1 MKNIRIITALISIF
15 TLCSL
20 AIAADERTVVRV
32 YNVSDLLWARKD
44 YPFESGINMPPTM
57 PPTRGE
63 GVDPRQFARGE
74 GGGGGAGGGGGGGG
88 GGANPAAAANGLF
101 GQKPAQQQQH
111 QDTIISQLSDLLV
124 ETIDPPSWVQNG
136 GFGTLRSLGGMLII
150 SQSPANHDAL
160 AKLLGEIRTE
170 SSKLVTV
177 HAHWVLLQSEELE
190 ALAGKRDEKQGSA
203 AQEIDSSALS
213 KLGSKV
219 VHYRGQTSCFNGQTV
234 HLVSGRGRTAITK
247 VTAVT
252 GDNVGLYDPDAQ
264 VVQSGAMLQIT
275 PMLSQDGKQAVVDL
289 QSVVSEWDPA
299 PAGVE
304 VKEPTTRPSAAT
316 ATLDRVNV
324 LVQQLRTTVQV
335 PVGKPV
341 LVGGMTFEP
350 STKGGNSPQLYL
362 IIEVSAG
369 N

>member
-1 MKNIRIITALISIF
+1 MKTIRTITALAAIF
-15 TLCSL
+15 TFCSFAL
-20 AIAADERTVVRV
+20 GADERSVVKV

-63 GVDPRQFARGE
+63 GVDPRQFARG
-74 GGGGGAGGGGGGGG
+74 GGGGGGG
-88 GGANPAAAANGLF
+88 GGANPAAAANQGLF
-101 GQKPAQQQQH
+101 GQKPAQQHQH

-136 GFGTLRSLGGMLII
+136 GSIGSVRALGGMLII

-190 ALAGKRDEKQGSA
+190 ALAGKRDEKQSSA

-299 PAGVE
+299 PAGME
-304 VKEPTTRPSAAT
+304 VKEPSTRPSAAT

-350 STKGGNSPQLYL
+350 SNKGGNSAQLYL